1 MYSTRNGILKEFYLK
16 SCQKKLRNEINFSHF
31 QEQRL
36 SESAEEDGV
45 DGECAG
51 LPQAEKDRDER
62 TGATAL
68 NRSQSINRHRLVAH
82 STPIESIQAESK
94 PIDEQPNV
102 P

>member
-1 MYSTRNGILKEFYLK
+1 MAVIFVLILV
-16 SCQKKLRNEINFSHF
+16 
-31 QEQRL
+31 QERRL
-36 SESAEEDGV
+36 SESAEEDGL
-45 DGECAG
+45 DGLDGAG
-51 LPQAEKDRDER
+51 LSQEKDRDER

-102 P
+102 PYVFLIFKTKHNVKTKI